1 MYEFD
6 LRYLKYMDKQS
17 FTNDGNN
24 FSRYIYNSIVYLP
37 SPLYQKGTCVKYLA
51 TKKQIKRVL
60 RQVPV
65 LIVI

>member
-1 MYEFD
+1 
-6 LRYLKYMDKQS
+6 MDKQS

-37 SPLYQKGTCVKYLA
+37 SPLYQKGTRVKYLA